1 MENIIIKML
10 IFVLLKVDECSTVPA
25 KFRERIPKNSPE
37 IEIIEEEIPATGS
50 RIPATES
57 GISDS
62 FSEAERATVKEVFA
76 CCFCD
81 KVKILSNKIKM
92 RLQQTRYKI

>member
-1 MENIIIKML
+1 ML

-37 IEIIEEEIPATGS
+37 IEIIEEEIPAT
-50 RIPATES
+50 ES

-81 KVKILSNKIKM
+81 KVKILSNKIK
-92 RLQQTRYKI
+92 

>member
-1 MENIIIKML
+1 ML

-37 IEIIEEEIPATGS
+37 IEIIEEEVPATGS
-50 RIPATES
+50 RIPKTGSGIPATES

-81 KVKILSNKIKM
+81 KGKILSNKIK
-92 RLQQTRYKI
+92 